1 MNQELACAILT
12 RFGHEVDVAGDGAKA
27 IKAVKRKAYELI
39 LMDVQMPKLDGI
51 SATKLIRAMEGP
63 IANIP
68 IIALTANVLPEQVR
82 QYRQAGVSD
91 HVAKPIKQPICSARS
106 SGSWKWCRKALMRSN
121 STTRRSRR
129 CETSCRQ
136 TAFASISIFFDQEL
150 QSAFAG
156 SGNTDLEEAAHKMV
170 SQAGM
175 LGFERLAGLCR
186 ELEQAQSPTGAAQL
200 DELRSAAEA
209 ARKAGFAVGRGG
221 CGRRGTR
228 LVKGIR
234 KSPPGSLRA
243 GSSELKAN

>member
-136 TAFASISIFFDQEL
+136 TAFASISIFLIKSSNPHLPAAAIRTSKRLRIKWFRKQEC
-150 QSAFAG
+150 SASNVSPDFVG
-156 SGNTDLEEAAHKMV
+156 SWSKLNPRRAQRSWMSYDRRRRQPAK
-170 SQAGM
+170 
-175 LGFERLAGLCR
+175 LALLLA
-186 ELEQAQSPTGAAQL
+186 EGAA
-200 DELRSAAEA
+200 DGEEP
-209 ARKAGFAVGRGG
+209 V
-221 CGRRGTR
+221 
-228 LVKGIR
+228 
-234 KSPPGSLRA
+234 SLR
-243 GSSELKAN
+243 G